1 MRINITS
8 IYVEDQDQARAFYVD
23 ILGFQVRHDV
33 PVDGSARWLTLVS
46 PDQPEGPELLLEP
59 MGHPA
64 ARAFTEALYTDRIPF
79 TQFEV
84 ADVHAEYARLHE
96 LGVRFLIEPTEAGP
110 VTVAVLDDT
119 CGHYIQ
125 LIQPVATTTM
135 DP

>member
-8 IYVEDQDQARAFYVD
+8 IYVEDQDKARDFYVD
-23 ILGFQVRHDV
+23 RLGFEVRHDI
-33 PVDGSARWLTLVS
+33 PVEGSARWLTLVS
-46 PDQPEGPELLLEP
+46 PEHPEGPELLLEP

-64 ARAFTEALYTDRIPF
+64 AQVFCRALYADAVPF

-84 ADVHAEYARLHE
+84 TDIHAEHARLRD
-96 LGVRFLIEPTEAGP
+96 LGVHFVMEPTEAGS

-125 LIQPVATTTM
+125 LMQPSTTIG
-135 DP
+135 P

>member
-8 IYVEDQDQARAFYVD
+8 IYVEDQDKARDFYVN
-23 ILGFQVRHDV
+23 ILGFRVRHDV
-33 PVDGSARWLTLVS
+33 PVDGTARWLTLVS
-46 PDQPEGPELLLEP
+46 PEQPEGPELLLEP

-64 ARAFTEALYTDRIPF
+64 ARAFTEAIYADRMPF

-84 ADVHAEYARLHE
+84 SDIHAEYARLQD
-96 LGVRFLIEPTEAGP
+96 LGVNFIMEPTEAGP

-125 LIQPVATTTM
+125 LIQPVMTTTM
-135 DP
+135 E

>member
-1 MRINITS
+1 MRINIVS
-8 IYVEDQDQARAFYVD
+8 VYVEDQDKARDFYVD
-23 ILGFQVRHDV
+23 VLGFQVRHDV

-46 PDQPEGPELLLEP
+46 PAQPEGAELLLEP

-64 ARAFTEALYTDRIPF
+64 ARTFTEALYTDRIPF

-84 ADVHAEYARLHE
+84 TDIHAEYARLRE
-96 LGVRFLIEPTEAGP
+96 LGVSFLMEPTETGP

-125 LIQPVATTTM
+125 LIQSAAATTM
-135 DP
+135 DS